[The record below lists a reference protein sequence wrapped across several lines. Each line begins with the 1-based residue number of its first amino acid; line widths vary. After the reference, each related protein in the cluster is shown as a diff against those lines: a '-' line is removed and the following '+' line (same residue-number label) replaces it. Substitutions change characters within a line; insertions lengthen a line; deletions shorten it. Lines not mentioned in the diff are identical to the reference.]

1 MYYATYLCI
10 KLYDEFFCNNDAI
23 TTKLHVISFRVSN
36 QSEFPESLKYA
47 AFPFGKERKERIR
60 KDSKRAETDKFRGKK

>member
-1 MYYATYLCI
+1 
-10 KLYDEFFCNNDAI
+10 
-23 TTKLHVISFRVSN
+23 LHVISFRVSN